1 MDQFRGPPAGYSM
14 AQLSRTCVPVHQLPV
29 HQLPPWLRDLV
40 LTRANLF
47 QRLLLPVLCTIQ
59 ACSSFPAPS
68 FCSPKMQEKSSCS
81 ESGSRDTASSHLPA
95 GKGLG
100 SFSTLVGQEGHG
112 SLSFF
117 CQFPSRDTIITL
129 NVSVFDNHCLSSLKS
144 HLLLLSPPARGL

>member
-100 SFSTLVGQEGHG
+100 SFSTLVGQEGHD
-112 SLSFF
+112 SLSFL
-117 CQFPSRDTIITL
+117 S
-129 NVSVFDNHCLSSLKS
+129 VSLQGHNY
-144 HLLLLSPPARGL
+144 HLELSPCFCV